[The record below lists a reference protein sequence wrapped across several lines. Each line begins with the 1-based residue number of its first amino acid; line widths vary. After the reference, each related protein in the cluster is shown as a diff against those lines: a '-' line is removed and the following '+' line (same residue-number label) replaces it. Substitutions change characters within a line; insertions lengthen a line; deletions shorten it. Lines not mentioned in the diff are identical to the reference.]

1 MLTRWAIV
9 LQGFDFTVEHK
20 PAKLHV
26 PDTLSRL
33 LGNVTEDA
41 AVKPSVSDMLQS
53 QPKSASIYRIVPDDE
68 LPYYSPSPHAYK
80 VH

>member
-41 AVKPSVSDMLQS
+41 AVKPSVSDILQS
-53 QPKSASIYRIVPDDE
+53 NPKLASICRNIPNLG
-68 LPYYSPSPHAYK
+68 LPC
-80 VH
+80 